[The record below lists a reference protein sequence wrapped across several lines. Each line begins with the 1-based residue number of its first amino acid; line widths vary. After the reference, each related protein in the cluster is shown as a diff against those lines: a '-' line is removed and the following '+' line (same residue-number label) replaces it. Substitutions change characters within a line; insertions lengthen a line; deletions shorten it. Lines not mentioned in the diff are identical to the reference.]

1 MIYHHHGLATQA
13 LVISRLSQLALKIRL
28 LVIKAIGK
36 NCKEEIFCLELNNKH
51 CFRFPQSQIVLR

>member
-36 NCKEEIFCLELNNKH
+36 NCKEEIFCLELDNKH
-51 CFRFPQSQIVLR
+51 CFRFP